1 MIYSIFIIK
10 HNIMENDKSHINFQL
25 DIQDFQDDEQIIG
38 TIKNILKMS
47 KDKDFID
54 SFYDGDEKI
63 MVNVS
68 PTISFII
75 SGCDCPSDELPF

>member
-1 MIYSIFIIK
+1 MK
-10 HNIMENDKSHINFQL
+10 RKKSNMVFRL
-25 DIQDFQDDEQIIG
+25 DIQDFQDDEEIIE

-54 SFYDGDEKI
+54 GFYDGDEKI
-63 MVNVS
+63 KVNVS

-75 SGCDCPSDELPF
+75 SGCECD